1 MRYNS
6 SFQITLSRQMNK
18 PNITIQPIQA
28 SHYADYVALIGKQ
41 LGEGYFKQADF
52 EALANNPQAICF
64 EAVDEQNQVVG
75 VITSVTLDRESA
87 LALLKIQAQNTPDY
101 VLQSDR
107 IGIFKTIAIDENRK
121 GCGIGSALVRKLLE
135 SFKQAGL
142 NSIACVA
149 WQYGETENIRGI
161 MQAFDFTCYEKIAN
175 YWLDDPEPF
184 ICPACGE
191 PPCRC
196 QANIYFRQ
204 I

>member
-1 MRYNS
+1 
-6 SFQITLSRQMNK
+6 MNK
-18 PNITIQPIQA
+18 PNTTIQPIQ
-28 SHYADYVALIGKQ
+28 SHHYADYVALIGKQ
-41 LGEGYFKQADF
+41 LGEGYLKIADF

-64 EAVDEQNQVVG
+64 EAVDEQNHVVG
-75 VITSVTLDRESA
+75 VITSVTLDRKSA
-87 LALLKIQAQNTPDY
+87 LTLLKIQPQNTPDY
-101 VLQSDR
+101 VLQAEQ
-107 IGIFKTIAIDENRK
+107 IGIFKTIAIDETKK
-121 GCGIGSALVRKLLE
+121 GCRIGSTLVRNLLE

-161 MQAFDFTCYEKIAN
+161 MQAFDFTCYEKIEN